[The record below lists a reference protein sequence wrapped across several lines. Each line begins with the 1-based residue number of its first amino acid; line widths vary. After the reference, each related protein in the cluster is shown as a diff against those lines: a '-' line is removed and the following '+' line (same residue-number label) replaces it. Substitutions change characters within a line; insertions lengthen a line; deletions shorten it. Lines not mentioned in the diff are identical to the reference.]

1 MSTPTV
7 CILGCGSI
15 ARLHARIAGTLR
27 SHLSIAFA
35 SRDRDR
41 AEAYRAKYNGIAAYD
56 SYESACAAPDVD
68 AVFICTPHAHHVEH
82 AALAT
87 THGKPM
93 LIEKPITRNL
103 EELAE
108 IETMTAQASVPCM
121 VAENYYFKPL
131 IRVVREHVAEGDIG
145 RPVFLELNKTGI
157 SRNTGWRT
165 DAEMMGGG
173 ALLEGGCHWVNLLLE
188 LGGSPTAVLAAKPD
202 VDYPPAAPFEDN
214 LQILVR
220 FENGA
225 VGKLLHSWRTHN
237 RVAGL
242 SASKLFGTEGNITF
256 ESNGLWALVL
266 GKRKRFR
273 VPGLLDIMG
282 YREMLRGFADSVREG
297 TPPPLS
303 LATIRRDME
312 LIFGAY
318 RSLESGRWEELN
330 GSREPTANS

>member
-1 MSTPTV
+1 MKTPHV

-27 SHLSIAFA
+27 SHLTVSFA
-35 SRDRDR
+35 SRDRSK
-41 AEAYRAKYNGIAAYD
+41 AETFRRRYNGVAAFD
-56 SYESACAAPDVD
+56 GYEAACASPDVD

-82 AALAT
+82 AALAAG
-87 THGKPM
+87 HGKPM
-93 LIEKPITRNL
+93 LIEKPVTRTL

-108 IETMTAQASVPCM
+108 IERTTAAAGVSCM
-121 VAENYYFKPL
+121 VAENYFFKPL
-131 IRVVREHVAEGDIG
+131 VGVLREHLQLGDIG
-145 RPVFLELNKTGI
+145 EPVFLELNKTGM

-188 LGGSPTAVLAAKPD
+188 IGGAPTAVLAAKPE

-214 LQILVR
+214 LEVLVR
-220 FENGA
+220 FASGA

-237 RVAGL
+237 RIAGL
-242 SASKLFGTEGNITF
+242 SASRLYGTEGNITF

-266 GKRKRFR
+266 GKRKRLR

-282 YREMLRGFADSVREG
+282 YRDMLRGFADCVRES
-297 TPPPLS
+297 TPPPLPLS
-303 LATIRRDME
+303 TIRRDME

-318 RSLESGRWEELN
+318 RSLETGRWEEL
-330 GSREPTANS
+330 GPE